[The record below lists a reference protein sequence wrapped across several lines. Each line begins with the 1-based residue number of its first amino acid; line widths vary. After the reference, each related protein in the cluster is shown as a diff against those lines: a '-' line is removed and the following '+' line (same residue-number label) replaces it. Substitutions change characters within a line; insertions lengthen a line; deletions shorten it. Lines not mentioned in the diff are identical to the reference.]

1 MIQAQKLLVFVAL
14 IFIAFNLPISHE
26 LYAQSADEEE
36 ATLSGNM
43 TSTNV
48 TEVIG
53 NSTTIPTENITL
65 SGQGNVTISGNITVT
80 DAEGNVIPLEE
91 ILFSGDLDFGC
102 RRCH

>member
-1 MIQAQKLLVFVAL
+1 MIQAPMLLVFVAL
-14 IFIAFNLPISHE
+14 IFIAFNLPISQE
-26 LYAQSADEEE
+26 LDAQSADEE

-48 TEVIG
+48 TEVSG
-53 NSTTIPTENITL
+53 NSTVIPTENITI

-80 DAEGNVIPLEE
+80 DAEGNVIPLDE